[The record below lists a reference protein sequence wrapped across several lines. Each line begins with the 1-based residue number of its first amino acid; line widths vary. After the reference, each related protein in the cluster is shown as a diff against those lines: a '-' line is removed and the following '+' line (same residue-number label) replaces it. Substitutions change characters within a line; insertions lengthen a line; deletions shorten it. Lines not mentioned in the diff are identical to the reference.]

1 MFKLTEWNSSLLF
14 SVMCVY
20 MHTLLYELCVHMHME
35 IWGKVK
41 GLPPLLP
48 NLQGLL
54 PNLNLANSAGLASQL
69 ALSPSP

>member
-14 SVMCVY
+14 SVMCVC

-41 GLPPLLP
+41 GLPLLLP